1 MVYQVLAKKKEKK
14 KNNDLFENFVL
25 LKKIQ

>member
-1 MVYQVLAKKKEKK
+1 MGYQVLAKKKEKK